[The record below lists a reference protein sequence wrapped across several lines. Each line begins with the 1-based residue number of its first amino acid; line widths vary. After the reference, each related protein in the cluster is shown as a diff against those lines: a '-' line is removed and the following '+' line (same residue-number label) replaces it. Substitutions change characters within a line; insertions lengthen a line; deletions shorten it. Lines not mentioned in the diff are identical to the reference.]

1 VADFLR
7 LPTRSTGLKFL
18 LVCALALV
26 MAIPTLSVWAVL
38 QDRLNRYNE
47 VRNEIS
53 RYEGGAQTVSGPV
66 LLVPYSKQVE
76 NVTNDGKREIV
87 TLRGWGVAFAENG
100 AAQAQLATEKRK
112 RAIYTIPVYK
122 AQVTF
127 DARFDAANAAKA
139 LAALDPAAKFDWDQA
154 QVAMG
159 VTNTIG
165 LLTDVVLDFGNND
178 RRQLK
183 PTTIAV
189 PTPANAN
196 YGGNNTYS
204 LIAAPVGD
212 LIARGAI
219 TAHTQFSL
227 SGAERFAIAAF
238 AKDTTASMS
247 SPWPDP
253 SFEGFVLPLTDGRS
267 VTEQGFSAKW
277 SAGLVR
283 RGLPEAATDTNIL
296 TDMGNKDFA
305 VRLSEPTNVYTGVNR
320 ALKYSIMFIG
330 LVFLAYFM
338 FEIVSG
344 ARAHPAQ
351 YIMVGLAQAIFYL
364 LLLAFA
370 ERLGFTIAFVIAA
383 AATVSLISLYVRV
396 VFRKRL
402 YVVPAFLT
410 FGGVYALMYVL
421 MQMEDYS
428 LLVGSLMSFAA
439 LAALMYLTRN
449 VAWYG
454 AADERE
460 KAASS

>member
-1 VADFLR
+1 MPEFIK
-7 LPTRSTGLKFL
+7 LPTRSIGLKFL
-18 LVCALALV
+18 LVCALVLV
-26 MAIPTLSVWAVL
+26 MAVPTLSIWAVQ
-38 QDRLNRYNE
+38 QDRLNSYNQ
-47 VRNEIS
+47 VRNEIA
-53 RYEGGAQTVSGPV
+53 RYEGGAQTVLGPV

-76 NVTNDGKREIV
+76 NTNSDGKREIV
-87 TLRGWGVAFAENG
+87 TLRGTAVAFAETG

-112 RAIYTIPVYK
+112 RAIYTVPVYR
-122 AQVTF
+122 AQIAVTASF
-127 DARFDAANAAKA
+127 DVAAAQKTLSTLDRAAQFDWANA
-139 LAALDPAAKFDWDQA
+139 QI
-154 QVAMG
+154 AMG

-165 LLTDVVLDFGNND
+165 LLNDVAIDFGNGD

-183 PTTIAV
+183 PTSVAV
-189 PTPANAN
+189 PAPSNAGYTPN
-196 YGGNNTYS
+196 GTYS
-204 LIAAPVGD
+204 LIAAPIGD
-212 LIARGAI
+212 LVARGPINAQ
-219 TAHTQFSL
+219 TQLNL

-238 AKDTTASMS
+238 AKDTTASIK

-253 SFEGFVLPLTDGRS
+253 SFEGFVLPQADKRTI
-267 VTEQGFSAKW
+267 TAQGFSAEW
-277 SAGLVR
+277 NAGLVR

-296 TDMGNKDFA
+296 SDVANKDFA
-305 VRLSEPTNVYTGVNR
+305 VRLTEPTNVYTGVNR

-344 ARAHPAQ
+344 GRAHPAQ

-370 ERLGFTIAFVIAA
+370 EQVGFTIAFIIAA
-383 AATVSLISLYVRV
+383 AATVTLISLYVWA
-396 VFRKRL
+396 VFRARL
-402 YVVPAFLT
+402 YVIPAFLT
-410 FGGVYALMYVL
+410 FIVVYTLMYVL
-421 MQMEDYS
+421 MQMEEYS

-460 KAASS
+460 KAGA